1 LRSIQNNPDYFE
13 ARPLI
18 LSDRTGEL
26 IIIAGNQRF
35 DAANHLK
42 IKEIPTYL
50 LKDLSKE
57 RELEI
62 IVRDNISNGTWN
74 WDELNANWDVE
85 ELEDWG
91 LDIPDFD
98 DVEDEEPKEQK
109 DISDSIESSFRV
121 EVELENELEQEKLY
135 SDLSS
140 KGYICR
146 ILTL

>member
-1 LRSIQNNPDYFE
+1 LGVGYS
-13 ARPLI
+13 
-18 LSDRTGEL
+18 
-26 IIIAGNQRF
+26 
-35 DAANHLK
+35 
-42 IKEIPTYL
+42 
-50 LKDLSKE
+50 
-57 RELEI
+57 
-62 IVRDNISNGTWN
+62 
-74 WDELNANWDVE
+74 
-85 ELEDWG
+85 
-91 LDIPDFD
+91 DFD